1 MIYLLHIRLFC
12 EYVVNGSV
20 FLGHVLGKCF
30 LICVGLINQANCI
43 LLTVSL
49 HSGRLGCELVPV
61 FQVHLKIRISQGIR
75 GSAGAP
81 MYVVIRVIVLNLNRL
96 GYKISL
102 QKCWIGSQEPL
113 MPHSSDRH

>member
-1 MIYLLHIRLFC
+1 M
-12 EYVVNGSV
+12 

-30 LICVGLINQANCI
+30 LICIGLINQASCT

-49 HSGRLGCELVPV
+49 HSGGLGYELVPV

-75 GSAGAP
+75 GSAGTP
-81 MYVVIRVIVLNLNRL
+81 MYVVIRVIVLDLNRL
-96 GYKISL
+96 GCKISL
-102 QKCWIGSQEPL
+102 QKCWIGSQELL